1 MAAPGNSGDRA
12 LCSNRWTVRGTL
24 LQSIL
29 DNWAVF
35 QKRWGD
41 ILEVKV
47 DSKIRGQV
55 INVQTQ
61 KESFFFFW
69 I

>member
-1 MAAPGNSGDRA
+1 MQNIVLKCWAI
-12 LCSNRWTVRGTL
+12 RGTL

-35 QKRWGD
+35 QELWDG

-47 DSKIRGQV
+47 DSEILGQV
-55 INVQTQ
+55 IVVQT
-61 KESFFFFW
+61 
-69 I
+69 